1 MRPIRYKLEG
11 GFSKQ
16 DMDKMWEGALRLIRK
31 VGLKVP
37 HESIRR
43 LIAEIDGVEIRDDNV
58 TFNAELVEKAR
69 VAQDYSDWPPDLGPE
84 NPNVIAGAYIKNV
97 LDPETNKI
105 RPALIA
111 GPG

>member
-37 HESIRR
+37 HEGIRR
-43 LIAEIDGVEIRDDNV
+43 LIADFDGVEIQDDIV
-58 TFNAELVEKAR
+58 TFNTELVEKAR
-69 VAQDYSDWPPDLGPE
+69 WAQDYSDWPSDLGP
-84 NPNVIAGAYIKNV
+84 
-97 LDPETNKI
+97 D
-105 RPALIA
+105 
-111 GPG
+111 